1 MTAPGERQGGARL
14 RPAAF
19 LDRDG
24 VLNVDAG
31 YVHRPEDF
39 VWIPGAVAAV
49 RRLND
54 AGYLVIV
61 VTNQSGVARGL
72 FDEDAVRAL
81 HAWIDAQLRAAGAHV
96 DAFYYCPHHP
106 DGTVARYAR
115 ACDSRKPGAGMIARA
130 LREWPID
137 RARSLLIGDK
147 DIDMEA
153 ARRAGVPGYRFPGGD
168 LEAFVAR
175 LLSEPGSEPA
185 RAGGPG

>member
-1 MTAPGERQGGARL
+1 MIV
-14 RPAAF
+14 RPAVF

-24 VLNVDAG
+24 VLNRDTG

-39 VWIPGAVAAV
+39 VWTEGAQAAV
-49 RRLND
+49 KRLND

-61 VTNQSGVARGL
+61 VTNQAGVARGYYA
-72 FDEDAVRAL
+72 EESVHAL
-81 HAWIDAQLRAAGAHV
+81 HRFINAALRAAGAHV

-153 ARRAGVPGYRFPGGD
+153 ARRAGVPGYQFPGGD

-185 RAGGPG
+185 RAGGPE